1 MPTSSPGAAPAGTI
15 ETLGL
20 PTRAVTALTRAG
32 ITDVAALAALTRRE
46 LSAVPGLGAGLVTA
60 IRRVVP
66 EPPAVLPGTTVPPGT
81 AGAVTTPAEPAA
93 AAGAGGN
100 GAPPTLSDD
109 DAAGP
114 ASPEIPSFA
123 SLRDPRRRTALDLLV
138 PAPEP
143 APAPAAGTQPDPGS
157 APRPEPAPGPGPGPR
172 RPAAAPRP
180 AEYADLLRLGVRLAR
195 AAVTAPGRVALWSVR
210 TQVDLLRRLLGA

>member
-46 LSAVPGLGAGLVTA
+46 LTAVPGLGAGLVTA

-66 EPPAVLPGTTVPPGT
+66 EPPAVLPGTTVP
-81 AGAVTTPAEPAA
+81 ADTTPA
-93 AAGAGGN
+93 AGATDS
-100 GAPPTLSDD
+100 APPTPSDD
-109 DAAGP
+109 DDGAGP

-143 APAPAAGTQPDPGS
+143 APAPEPTPAPAAGTGTEP
-157 APRPEPAPGPGPGPR
+157 APRPEPAPGPGPR

-180 AEYADLLRLGVRLAR
+180 AEYADLLRFGVRLAR
-195 AAVTAPGRVALWSVR
+195 AAVTAPGRAALWSVR
-210 TQVDLLRRLLGA
+210 TPVDLLRRLLGS